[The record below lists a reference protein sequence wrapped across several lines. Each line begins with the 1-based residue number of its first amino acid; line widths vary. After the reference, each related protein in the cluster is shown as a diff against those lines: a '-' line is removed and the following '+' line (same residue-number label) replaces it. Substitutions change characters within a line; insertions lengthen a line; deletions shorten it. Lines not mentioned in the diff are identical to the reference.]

1 MFNYN
6 IIHDVA
12 GFPPPPG
19 EVLAKTLVKG
29 SLRAGAI
36 DKDVSAMQKHR
47 DKLAYFFIAFAI
59 ILLIRALGGIGRLT
73 VTTIMLYVS
82 IAVTLLASNMPRVLD
97 IPLHYAYPVRCV
109 EYFTFGTAVVC
120 FIALCLHHML
130 LA

>member
-1 MFNYN
+1 M
-6 IIHDVA
+6 
-12 GFPPPPG
+12 PQ
-19 EVLAKTLVKG
+19 K
-29 SLRAGAI
+29 RAGIFTACGEEVKSESKMYI
-36 DKDVSAMQKHR
+36 MPFAKRGYHKKEVNTMRKHG

-59 ILLIRALGGIGRLT
+59 ILLIRGLGGIGKLT

-82 IAVTLLASNMPRVLD
+82 IAVSLLASNMPRVLD

-120 FIALCLHHML
+120 FIALCLHHMI